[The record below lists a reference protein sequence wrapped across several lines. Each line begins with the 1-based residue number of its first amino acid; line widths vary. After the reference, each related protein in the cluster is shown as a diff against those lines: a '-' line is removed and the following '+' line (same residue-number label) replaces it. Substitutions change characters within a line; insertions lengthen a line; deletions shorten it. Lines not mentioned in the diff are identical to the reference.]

1 MTPAVEIEG
10 YAEVRASG
18 LIGVEGTPW
27 TLVER
32 VRPRFG
38 IPIGDRVT
46 VEAVVEAAFAQGRD
60 NTAEAA
66 ALVLDSELGPLLEL
80 AGCGYEPEPR
90 YDTVGDYLSVERLH
104 IDLNLRSVDLTIGR
118 QALNWGSGL
127 VFHPT
132 DLYAEVVATEPWRE
146 RRGVNA
152 VKAAIP
158 VGDHQITAIVAV
170 DDDLSPLYADK
181 LAAPDLSAAVKA
193 TLRAGGTAV
202 SLVGHAGTDERWFA
216 GADLRGNL
224 GVGWW
229 VEGGWHGK
237 PAVDGNIG
245 APEVVAGVDYSF
257 AVLDSLFVAA
267 EYRYDGTGA
276 KPEDY
281 DYAARS
287 GGATNPFDCAFLPT
301 VDEEVEPR
309 FTLGQ
314 HYVDASVRLGI
325 TQDLGVSG
333 LVIVNLLDGT
343 GYAVPDAY
351 ANVGSHATVHVG
363 AQIPFGTDGEFRP
376 AAEDMSFSAG
386 EYSADLSGLLPDAT
400 LLGWVRYSF

>member
-32 VRPRFG
+32 ARPRFA

-46 VEAVVEAAFAQGRD
+46 VEAVVEAAFSQGRD
-60 NTAEAA
+60 NTDEAA
-66 ALVLDSELGPLLEL
+66 ALILASDLGPLLE
-80 AGCGYEPEPR
+80 AGGCSYDPEPR
-90 YDTVGDYLSVERLH
+90 YDEVSDYLSVERLH
-104 IDLNLRSVDLTIGR
+104 IDLNLAAVDLTIGR

-158 VGDHQITAIVAV
+158 IGDHQVMAVVAV
-170 DDDLSPLYADK
+170 DDDLSPLYAEK
-181 LAAPDLSAAVKA
+181 IAAPAVSGAVKA
-193 TLRAGGTAV
+193 TFRA
-202 SLVGHAGTDERWFA
+202 AGTDLSAVGHLGSDGEWFA

-237 PAVDGNIG
+237 AG
-245 APEVVAGVDYSF
+245 AAEVVAGVDYSF
-257 AVLDSLFVAA
+257 DVLSVLYLAA

-276 KPEDY
+276 LPEDY
-281 DYAARS
+281 DFAARS
-287 GGATNPFDCAFLPT
+287 TGTANPFDCAFLPT
-301 VDEEVEPR
+301 AETGEPR
-309 FTLGQ
+309 ATLGQ
-314 HYVDASVRLGI
+314 HYVDGIVRLGFTEDI
-325 TQDLGVSG
+325 GVSA
-333 LVIVNLLDGT
+333 VAIVNLLDGT

-351 ANVGSHATVHVG
+351 ANVGAHATVHIG
-363 AQIPFGTDGEFRP
+363 AQIPFGKDGEFRP
-376 AAEDMSFSAG
+376 ADEDMSYTAG
-386 EYSADLSGLLPDAT
+386 TYTADLSGLVPDAT
-400 LLGWVRYSF
+400 VLGWVRYSF

>member
-1 MTPAVEIEG
+1 MTPTVEIEG
-10 YAEVRASG
+10 YAEVRATG

-32 VRPRFG
+32 ARPRFAL
-38 IPIGDRVT
+38 PIGARVT

-60 NTAEAA
+60 NTDEAA
-66 ALVLDSELGPLLEL
+66 ALILASELGPLLD
-80 AGCGYEPEPR
+80 AGGCSYDPEPR
-90 YDTVGDYLSVERLH
+90 YDEVTDYLSVERLH
-104 IDLNLRSVDLTIGR
+104 IDVNLASVDLTIGR

-158 VGDHQITAIVAV
+158 IGEHQVTALVALE
-170 DDDLSPLYADK
+170 DDLSPLYADTI
-181 LAAPDLSAAVKA
+181 AAPAVSGAVKA
-193 TLRAGGTAV
+193 TFRAGGTDLSV
-202 SLVGHAGTDERWFA
+202 VGHVASDGDWFA

-229 VEGGWHGK
+229 VEGGWRG
-237 PAVDGNIG
+237 G
-245 APEVVAGVDYSF
+245 AGAAEVVAGADYSF
-257 AVLDSLFVAA
+257 DVLSLLYVAG

-276 KPEDY
+276 LPEDY

-287 GGATNPFDCAFLPT
+287 SGFSNPFDCAFLPAPAVT
-301 VDEEVEPR
+301 EPR
-309 FTLGQ
+309 TTLGQ
-314 HYVDASVRLGI
+314 HYVDGMVRLGI
-325 TQDLGVSG
+325 TEDIGISAV
-333 LVIVNLLDGT
+333 VIVNLLDGT

-351 ANVGSHATVHVG
+351 ANVGAHATIHLG
-363 AQIPFGTDGEFRP
+363 AQIPFGEDGEFRP
-376 AAEDMSFSAG
+376 AAEDLSYTAG
-386 EYSADLSGLLPDAT
+386 TALTGFYTADLSGLLPDAT
-400 LLGWVRYSF
+400 VLGWVRYSF

>member
-10 YAEVRASG
+10 YAEVRATG

-38 IPIGDRVT
+38 IPIGERVT
-46 VEAVVEAAFAQGRD
+46 VEAVVEAAFTQGRD
-60 NTAEAA
+60 NTDEAA
-66 ALVLDSELGPLLEL
+66 SLILASELGPLLE
-80 AGCGYEPEPR
+80 AGGCSYDPEPR
-90 YDTVGDYLSVERLH
+90 YDEVSDYLSVERLH
-104 IDLNLRSVDLTIGR
+104 IDLNLQALDLTIGR

-158 VGDHQITAIVAV
+158 VGQHQVVAVVAV
-170 DDDLSPLYADK
+170 DDDLSPLYADE
-181 LAAPDLSAAVKA
+181 LAAPAVSGAVKA
-193 TLRAGGTAV
+193 IFRAGGTDLSA
-202 SLVGHAGTDERWFA
+202 VGHIASDGDWFA

-237 PAVDGNIG
+237 AG
-245 APEVVAGVDYSF
+245 AAEVVAGADYSF
-257 AVLDSLFVAA
+257 DVLNLLYVAA

-276 KPEDY
+276 LPEDY
-281 DYAARS
+281 DYASRS
-287 GGATNPFDCAFLPT
+287 TGASNPFDCAFLPT
-301 VDEEVEPR
+301 AEVQEPR
-309 FTLGQ
+309 STLGQ
-314 HYVDASVRLGI
+314 HYVDGIVRLGLTEDI
-325 TQDLGVSG
+325 GVSA
-333 LVIVNLLDGT
+333 VAIVNLLDGT

-351 ANVGSHATVHVG
+351 ANVGPHATVHLG
-363 AQIPFGTDGEFRP
+363 AQIPFGQDGEFRP
-376 AAEDMSFSAG
+376 ADEALSYTAG
-386 EYSADLSGLLPDAT
+386 TYSADLSGLLPDAT
-400 LLGWVRYSF
+400 VLGWVRYSF

>member
-1 MTPAVEIEG
+1 VTPAVEIEG

-32 VRPRFG
+32 ARPSFS

-46 VEAVVEAAFAQGRD
+46 VEAVVEAAFSQGRD
-60 NTAEAA
+60 NTDEAA
-66 ALVLDSELGPLLEL
+66 ALILASDLGPLLE
-80 AGCGYEPEPR
+80 AGGCSYDPEPR
-90 YDTVGDYLSVERLH
+90 YDEVSDYLSVERLH
-104 IDLNLRSVDLTIGR
+104 IDLNLAAVDLTIGR

-152 VKAAIP
+152 VKAAVPI
-158 VGDHQITAIVAV
+158 GDHQVMAVVAV

-181 LAAPDLSAAVKA
+181 IAAPAVSGAVKA
-193 TLRAGGTAV
+193 TFRA
-202 SLVGHAGTDERWFA
+202 AGTDLSAVGHVGSNGDWFA

-237 PAVDGNIG
+237 AG
-245 APEVVAGVDYSF
+245 AAEVVAGVDYSF
-257 AVLDSLFVAA
+257 DVLNLLYVAA

-276 KPEDY
+276 LPEDY
-281 DYAARS
+281 DFAARS
-287 GGATNPFDCAFLPT
+287 TGASNPFDCAFLPT
-301 VDEEVEPR
+301 AEAGEPR
-309 FTLGQ
+309 ATLGQ
-314 HYVDASVRLGI
+314 HYVDGIVRLGLTEDI
-325 TQDLGVSG
+325 GVSA
-333 LVIVNLLDGT
+333 VAIVNLLDGT

-351 ANVGSHATVHVG
+351 ANVGSHATVHIG
-363 AQIPFGTDGEFRP
+363 AQIPFGKDGEFRP
-376 AAEDMSFSAG
+376 ADEDMSYTAG
-386 EYSADLSGLLPDAT
+386 TYTADLSGLVPDAT
-400 LLGWVRYSF
+400 VLGWVRYSF

>member
-1 MTPAVEIEG
+1 MTPQVEIEG

-18 LIGVEGTPW
+18 LLGVEGTPW

-32 VRPRFG
+32 ARPRFA

-46 VEAVVEAAFAQGRD
+46 VEAVVEAAFQQGRD
-60 NTAEAA
+60 NTDEAA
-66 ALVLDSELGPLLEL
+66 ELMLASDFGPLLEL
-80 AGCGYEPEPR
+80 AGCSYEPEPR
-90 YDTVGDYLSVERLH
+90 YDQVGDYLSVERLH
-104 IDLNLRSVDLTIGR
+104 IDLNLKSVDLTIGR

-158 VGDHQITAIVAV
+158 VGDHQITAVVAV
-170 DDDLSPLYADK
+170 DDDLSPLYAEEIG
-181 LAAPDLSAAVKA
+181 APDVSAAVKA
-193 TLRAGGTAV
+193 TFRVGGTDLSA
-202 SLVGHAGTDERWFA
+202 VGHVASDEDWFA

-237 PAVDGNIG
+237 AG
-245 APEVVAGVDYSF
+245 AAEVVAGVDYSF
-257 AVLDSLFVAA
+257 DVLDSLFVAA

-276 KPEDY
+276 RPEDY

-287 GGATNPFDCAFLPT
+287 GGVSNPFDCPFLETTSVP
-301 VDEEVEPR
+301 DEPR

-314 HYVDASVRLGI
+314 HYADALVRLAV
-325 TQDLGVSG
+325 TEDFGVSG
-333 LVIVNLLDGT
+333 LVLVNLLDGT

-351 ANVGSHATVHVG
+351 ANVGSHATVHLG
-363 AQIPFGTDGEFRP
+363 AQIPFGEDGEFRP
-376 AAEDMSFSAG
+376 AAEDLTYSSGA
-386 EYSADLSGLLPDAT
+386 YSADLSGLLPDAT